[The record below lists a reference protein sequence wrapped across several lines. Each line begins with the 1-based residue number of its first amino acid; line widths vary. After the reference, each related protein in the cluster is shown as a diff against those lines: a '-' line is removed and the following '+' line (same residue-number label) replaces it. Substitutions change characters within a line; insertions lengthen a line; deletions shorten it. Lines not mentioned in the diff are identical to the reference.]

1 MLTDLILIGYS
12 GHAYV
17 CADNALLN
25 NYDIVGYC
33 DTEEKRVNPFQLDYL
48 GKEKEYLSSERDGV
62 LFVSIG
68 SNNLR
73 ETIMKRFP
81 DKVFVNLIH
90 PRSIVS
96 QKASL
101 EPDANIL
108 VGAGVMV
115 NPLAKI
121 AKGVI
126 LNTACVVEHECVID
140 EYAHIAPGAVLAG
153 NVKIGKRTFVG
164 ANAVIKQGVVVGN
177 DVIIGAGA
185 VVIKDVPDG
194 VTIVGNPA
202 RRSYTE

>member
-1 MLTDLILIGYS
+1 MFIDLILIGYS

-33 DTEEKRVNPFQLDYL
+33 DTEEKQVNPFQLEYL
-48 GKEKEYLSSERDGV
+48 GKEKEYLSSERNGV
-62 LFVSIG
+62 LFVSVG

-96 QKASL
+96 QKAII
-101 EPDANIL
+101 EPNANIL
-108 VGAGVMV
+108 IGAGAIV
-115 NPLAKI
+115 NPLVKI
-121 AKGVI
+121 GKGVI
-126 LNTACVVEHECVID
+126 LNTACVVEHECMIE

-153 NVKIGKRTFVG
+153 NVKVGKRAFVG
-164 ANAVIKQGVVVGN
+164 ANAVIKQGVVVGD
-177 DVIIGAGA
+177 DVIIGAGS
-185 VVIKDVPDG
+185 VVINDVSDG
-194 VTIVGNPA
+194 ATVMGNPA
-202 RRSYTE
+202 REKI